1 MDENEEKSLLDY
13 LPIVIGILL
22 IIVAIYMIV
31 NASKNQG
38 PNYQPTNIF
47 GQQEYNIASAFE
59 IAK

>member
-1 MDENEEKSLLDY
+1 MDENEEKGLLDY

-22 IIVAIYMIV
+22 IIVAIYMLV
-31 NASKNQG
+31 NTSKNPS
-38 PNYQPTNIF
+38 PNYQPMNIF